1 VWREPKAQAKRKD
14 EVEDALLAA
23 ACYRHTISLQAAQ
36 AAIRARLDRNACRAG
51 RTMNDDSSVSDAH
64 LLTIAVADG
73 TVTAEAAYCGLSP
86 AEVHSLADRH
96 PTLDVLVRLR
106 SADADGR
113 TVVKGY
119 AIPQRSPGSP
129 PQSR

>member
-1 VWREPKAQAKRKD
+1 
-14 EVEDALLAA
+14 
-23 ACYRHTISLQAAQ
+23 
-36 AAIRARLDRNACRAG
+36 
-51 RTMNDDSSVSDAH
+51 MNDDSSVSDAH
-64 LLTIAVADG
+64 SLTIAVADG

-86 AEVHSLADRH
+86 AEVHSLADHH

-119 AIPQRSPGSP
+119 AILERSPVSLVTRDPLSSP
-129 PQSR
+129 PKIDQVVNDELKDLVELFDVRRFVKDLVA